1 MGSFDWAALLLYSI
15 LWFGYEPILRRVG
28 KASGAIA
35 TDMTVVRSVW
45 MRSMATRRDTRLL
58 DSQLLGHVITCASFF
73 SSSNLILMAGV
84 AGALFSGEAALHKV
98 SVVGA
103 ASSSLPLLRIKLAL
117 ILAALARGMLSFI
130 WAIRQMNYTLALVG
144 AAPDRDA
151 EPDLLRRYA
160 EAASEVL
167 NPALSAFSHGI
178 RGYYFALAAACW
190 LFGPPVFIAGTLA
203 AFTLLVYRQSNSRSA
218 RGVRMARAL
227 LED

>member
-1 MGSFDWAALLLYSI
+1 MGTWDWAALVLFFV

-28 KASGAIA
+28 KAAGAIA
-35 TDMTVVRSVW
+35 TDMTVLRSIW
-45 MRSMATRRDTRLL
+45 MRTMATRRETRLL
-58 DSQLLGHVITCASFF
+58 DSQLLGHVITSASFF
-73 SSSNLILMAGV
+73 TSSNLILMAGV
-84 AGALFSGEAALHKV
+84 AGALFSGPAELHKV
-98 SVVGA
+98 SAVGA
-103 ASSSLPLLRIKLAL
+103 AASSIPLLRIKLAL

-167 NPALSAFSHGI
+167 NPALSSFSHGI

-190 LFGPPVFIAGTLA
+190 LFGPPMFAAGTVA
-203 AFTLLVYRQSNSRSA
+203 AFALLVYRQSSSRSA